1 MANLFKRIF
10 RIGSAEAHSALDSLE
25 DPIKMTEQGIR
36 EMKEELQ
43 KSLEGLAEVKAL
55 VIRARNEVKTE
66 SDKAS
71 EYESK
76 ALQLLKRAEGGQ
88 MDVAEAERLAT
99 EALKKKEA
107 HSKHGEVAKASMTK
121 YETSVKQLESNVQ
134 QLKSN
139 ISSWENELKTL
150 KARVKVSS
158 AQKNIN
164 KHLANI
170 DSSSTVEM
178 LEKMRDKVN
187 KDEAL
192 AESYSE
198 IANES
203 KSLDD
208 EIDSALQSDASIGVQ
223 SDLDRLKAQLKGDK

>member
-1 MANLFKRIF
+1 MANIFKRLF
-10 RIGSAEAHSALDSLE
+10 SLGSAEAHSAIDKLE

-55 VIRARNEVKTE
+55 VIRSKNELKTE
-66 SDKAS
+66 KNKAS
-71 EYESK
+71 EYENK
-76 ALQLLKRAEGGQ
+76 ALQLLKKAEAGQ
-88 MDVAEAERLAT
+88 INAGEAERLAT
-99 EALKKKEA
+99 EALKKKEHHA
-107 HSKHGEVAKASMTK
+107 SQVSVAQAGVTK
-121 YETSVKQLESNVQ
+121 YEDAVSKMEGNVQ

-150 KARVKVSS
+150 KARIKVSS

-170 DSSSTVEM
+170 DSSSTIDM
-178 LEKMRDKVN
+178 LERMKDKVN
-187 KDEAL
+187 KEEAL
-192 AESYSE
+192 AESYAE
-198 IANES
+198 IADAG

-208 EIDSALQSDASIGVQ
+208 EINDTLKGDSSAGVQ
-223 SDLDRLKAQLKGDK
+223 SDLDRLKASLKKDS